1 MSDDSFAAGYC
12 VTAMS
17 PIFDEHRRLAPVNQ
31 FSRSTTK
38 ADGGCLVGEHTDAIL
53 RELGY
58 DEDRIEDLRKRQV
71 IV

>member
-1 MSDDSFAAGYC
+1 
-12 VTAMS
+12 
-17 PIFDEHRRLAPVNQ
+17 
-31 FSRSTTK
+31 
-38 ADGGCLVGEHTDAIL
+38 VGEHTDAIL